1 VVRTSSDAAFGGL
14 PLFGCGISLG
24 GCVLVSAA
32 HQMPGAF
39 SGAVLLAPM
48 LSLEKMKA
56 DPINAVLRPFAS
68 LLAWL
73 VPSLPIVAIPR
84 NTMFPL
90 IQVCVCVCVRVWV
103 GVSRIASPPLS
114 LVGSRAATRRHTLR
128 RLAEAPRRI
137 NRHPGECSC
146 EPTCGTECVQRPRK
160 ETKHSLFAAVTSL
173 LSVTHARVVLD
184 VRVAGGHRSGSVHVE
199 RGHPRAYGGG
209 VHERGGRGADGDAG
223 DDVPFPVLSLAP
235 GHHDGP
241 RGFGPSIQVRDNL
254 LFPHLPLV
262 ASVAS

>member
-39 SGAVLLAPM
+39 SGVVLLAPM

-56 DPINAVLRPFAS
+56 DPINALLRPLAS

-90 IQVCVCVCVRVWV
+90 IQVCVC
-103 GVSRIASPPLS
+103 A
-114 LVGSRAATRRHTLR
+114 
-128 RLAEAPRRI
+128 
-137 NRHPGECSC
+137 
-146 EPTCGTECVQRPRK
+146 CGC
-160 ETKHSLFAAVTSL
+160 
-173 LSVTHARVVLD
+173 
-184 VRVAGGHRSGSVHVE
+184 VE
-199 RGHPRAYGGG
+199 RHMAAALPGRLLNGHPKVDTPCDAWQKLAGESVITQGRAL
-209 VHERGGRGADGDAG
+209 VSPHVALKACRG
-223 DDVPFPVLSLAP
+223 P
-235 GHHDGP
+235 HDLGW
-241 RGFGPSIQVRDNL
+241 
-254 LFPHLPLV
+254 
-262 ASVAS
+262 